1 MESSQ
6 FSDNQSRFDAI
17 EQMES
22 QGGTCDTFRVKLY
35 GKLHFLKRLKAEYAG
50 DIRYQEALRKEFE
63 TGYRLEHPNLVR
75 YLSLDKDG
83 ILMEYVDGETLSQRL
98 TKNPDYFKQRK
109 NSDKLIRQLLS
120 ALQYL
125 HNHQVLH
132 LDLKPDNI
140 LLTHINNDVKLIDLG
155 FCYTDMFA
163 DTQGHTNAFAA
174 PEQKAGRAVDVRT
187 DIYAFG
193 KILELLPDHSLYNG
207 VIARCTAENPEDRYQ
222 SIDELL
228 YDINHRRRYFRY
240 VAAFVAIGAMLAIG
254 IALLLGFRFPMN
266 FNAPYKSVSVTDF
279 WRRWHISLSTWLRQ
293 YLYIS
298 LGGNRKGKLRMYL
311 NLFMT
316 MLLGGLWHGASW
328 NFILW
333 GALHGVALGC
343 HKFFSQE
350 ILHHD
355 RHYYSAGWRRIV
367 AIIITFHFVCF
378 CWIFFRC
385 SDMETAVT
393 MLNQV
398 ATNFHPEL
406 LWQVISGYPWVFGL
420 MAFGIIS
427 HYLPDSWQQHI
438 VARLSMTN
446 IFVCAMLIT
455 AVIYIVI
462 QVKSSDIQPF
472 IYFQF

>member
-22 QGGTCDTFRVKLY
+22 QGATCDTFRVKLY

-75 YLSLDKDG
+75 YLSLGKDG

-140 LLTHINNDVKLIDLG
+140 LLTHINDDVKLIDLG
-155 FCYTDMFA
+155 FCYTDTFA

-193 KILELLPDHSLYNG
+193 KILELLPDHSLYNR
-207 VIARCTAENPEDRYQ
+207 VIARCTAENPSDRYQ
-222 SIDELL
+222 SIDEIL

-240 VAAFVAIGAMLAIG
+240 VAAFVAIGAVLAIG
-254 IALLLGFRFPMN
+254 IALLTHREAV
-266 FNAPYKSVSVTDF
+266 AP
-279 WRRWHISLSTWLRQ
+279 
-293 YLYIS
+293 
-298 LGGNRKGKLRMYL
+298 
-311 NLFMT
+311 
-316 MLLGGLWHGASW
+316 
-328 NFILW
+328 
-333 GALHGVALGC
+333 
-343 HKFFSQE
+343 
-350 ILHHD
+350 
-355 RHYYSAGWRRIV
+355 
-367 AIIITFHFVCF
+367 
-378 CWIFFRC
+378 
-385 SDMETAVT
+385 
-393 MLNQV
+393 
-398 ATNFHPEL
+398 
-406 LWQVISGYPWVFGL
+406 
-420 MAFGIIS
+420 
-427 HYLPDSWQQHI
+427 
-438 VARLSMTN
+438 
-446 IFVCAMLIT
+446 
-455 AVIYIVI
+455 VI
-462 QVKSSDIQPF
+462 QETPADSVVQMGNQGNQRDGSLDSAHQNHEPVPMILPQSPKKDTEALFKEDVSRMIDQAYRSTIATFCDSVFPSPTPSTGKAWADASTEFHDQTIEIGSRLTKKYPNIPESTIRQDCETR
-472 IYFQF
+472 FQSLVTSVFNQMRTNAQQ